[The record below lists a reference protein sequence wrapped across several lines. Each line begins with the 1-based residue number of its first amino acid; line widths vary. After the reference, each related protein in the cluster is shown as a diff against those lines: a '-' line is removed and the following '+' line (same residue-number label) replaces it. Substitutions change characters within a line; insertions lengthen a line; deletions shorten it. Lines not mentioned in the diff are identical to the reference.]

1 MVRPTGRTQEKI
13 MNLKQQRINVELG
26 EKESEGIYSNLAL
39 ISHSPSEFIIDFARV
54 MPGVQKTKVYARI
67 VMTPAHAKMLLSALE
82 QNIKKYEGQFGA
94 IKIFG
99 KEEREKGIG
108 FQAPKGE

>member
-1 MVRPTGRTQEKI
+1 ME
-13 MNLKQQRINVELG
+13 LKPQRLNVELG

-39 ISHSPSEFIIDFARV
+39 ISHSPSEFIVDFARV
-54 MPGVQKTKVYARI
+54 MPGVQKTRVYARI

-82 QNIKKYEGQFGA
+82 ENIKKFEGQFGV

-99 KEEREKGIG
+99 KEEKDKGIG
-108 FQAPKGE
+108 FQVQKGE

>member
-1 MVRPTGRTQEKI
+1 
-13 MNLKQQRINVELG
+13 MNLKQHKINIELG

-54 MPGVQKTKVYARI
+54 MPGTQKTKVYARI
-67 VMTPAHAKMLLSALE
+67 VMTPAHARMLLSALE

-94 IKIFG
+94 IKTFG
-99 KEEREKGIG
+99 KEEKEKGIG
-108 FQAPKGE
+108 FQVQKGE

>member
-1 MVRPTGRTQEKI
+1 MD
-13 MNLKQQRINVELG
+13 LKQQRINVELG

-54 MPGVQKTKVYARI
+54 MPGVQKTRVYARI
-67 VMTPAHAKMLLSALE
+67 VMTPAHARMLLSALE
-82 QNIKKYEGQFGA
+82 ENIKKFEGQFGV

-99 KEEREKGIG
+99 KEEKDKGIG
-108 FQAPKGE
+108 FQAQKGE

>member
-1 MVRPTGRTQEKI
+1 

-54 MPGVQKTKVYARI
+54 MPGIQKTKVYARI
-67 VMTPAHAKMLLSALE
+67 VMTPAHAKMLLSALDE
-82 QNIKKYEGQFGA
+82 NIKKFEGQFGT

-99 KEEREKGIG
+99 KEEKEKGIG
-108 FQAPKGE
+108 FQAPKAE

>member
-1 MVRPTGRTQEKI
+1 MD
-13 MNLKQQRINVELG
+13 LKQQRINVELG

-39 ISHSPSEFIIDFARV
+39 ISHSPSEFIVDFARV
-54 MPGVQKTKVYARI
+54 MPGVQKTRVYARI

-82 QNIKKYEGQFGA
+82 ENIKKFEGQFGV

-99 KEEREKGIG
+99 KEEKDKGIG
-108 FQAPKGE
+108 FQAQKGE

>member
-1 MVRPTGRTQEKI
+1 MEA
-13 MNLKQQRINVELG
+13 KQRRLNVELG

-67 VMTPAHAKMLLSALE
+67 VMTPAHAKMLYDALGA
-82 QNIKKYEGQFGA
+82 NIKKFEGQFGT
-94 IKIFG
+94 IKLFG

-108 FQAPKGE
+108 FQAQKEQ

>member
-1 MVRPTGRTQEKI
+1 MDP
-13 MNLKQQRINVELG
+13 KQQRLNVELG

-67 VMTPAHAKMLLSALE
+67 VMTPAHARMLLSALE
-82 QNIKKYEGQFGA
+82 ENIKKFEEQFGI

-99 KEEREKGIG
+99 KEEKEKGIG
-108 FQAPKGE
+108 FQPQKG

>member
-1 MVRPTGRTQEKI
+1 MDI
-13 MNLKQQRINVELG
+13 KQQQRRINVELG

-54 MPGVQKTKVYARI
+54 MPGVQKTKVYARV

-82 QNIKKYEGQFGA
+82 ENIKKFEGQFGP

-99 KEEREKGIG
+99 KEEKEKGIG
-108 FQAPKGE
+108 FQAQKEE

>member
-1 MVRPTGRTQEKI
+1 MEA
-13 MNLKQQRINVELG
+13 KQRRLNVELG

-54 MPGVQKTKVYARI
+54 MPGVQKTRVYARI
-67 VMTPAHAKMLLSALE
+67 LMTPAHAKMLYDALGA
-82 QNIKKYEGQFGA
+82 NIKKFEGQFGA

-99 KEEREKGIG
+99 KEGKEKEIG
-108 FQAPKGE
+108 FQAQRENEG

>member
-1 MVRPTGRTQEKI
+1 MD
-13 MNLKQQRINVELG
+13 LKQQQRRINVELG

-67 VMTPAHAKMLLSALE
+67 VMTPAHARMLLSALE
-82 QNIKKYEGQFGA
+82 ENIKKFEGQFGP

-99 KEEREKGIG
+99 KEEKEKGIG
-108 FQAPKGE
+108 FQAQKGE

>member
-1 MVRPTGRTQEKI
+1 MEAKPQK
-13 MNLKQQRINVELG
+13 LNVELG

-54 MPGVQKTKVYARI
+54 MPGVQKTRVYARI
-67 VMTPAHAKMLLSALE
+67 VMTPAHARMLYDALGA
-82 QNIKKYEGQFGA
+82 NIKKFEGQFGN

-99 KEEREKGIG
+99 KEEKGIG
-108 FQAPKGE
+108 FQPQKEE

>member
-1 MVRPTGRTQEKI
+1 V
-13 MNLKQQRINVELG
+13 NLKQQRINVELG

-67 VMTPAHAKMLLSALE
+67 VMTPAHARMLLSALE
-82 QNIKKYEGQFGA
+82 ENIKKFEGQFGP

-99 KEEREKGIG
+99 KGDKEKGIG
-108 FQAPKGE
+108 FQAQKGE

>member
-1 MVRPTGRTQEKI
+1 MD
-13 MNLKQQRINVELG
+13 LKQQQRRINVELG

-67 VMTPAHAKMLLSALE
+67 VMTPAHARMLLSALE
-82 QNIKKYEGQFGA
+82 ENIKKFEGQFGA

-99 KEEREKGIG
+99 KGEKEKGIG
-108 FQAPKGE
+108 FQAQKSE

>member
-1 MVRPTGRTQEKI
+1 MD
-13 MNLKQQRINVELG
+13 LKQQQRRINVELG

-67 VMTPAHAKMLLSALE
+67 VMTPAHAKMLLLALE
-82 QNIKKYEGQFGA
+82 ENIKKFEGQFGV
-94 IKIFG
+94 IKVFG
-99 KEEREKGIG
+99 KEEKEKGIG
-108 FQAPKGE
+108 FQAQKEE